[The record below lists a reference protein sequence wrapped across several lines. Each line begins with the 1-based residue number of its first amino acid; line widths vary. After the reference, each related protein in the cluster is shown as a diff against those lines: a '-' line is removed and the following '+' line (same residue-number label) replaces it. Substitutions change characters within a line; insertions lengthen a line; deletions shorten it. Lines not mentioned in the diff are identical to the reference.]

1 MDDGYEFFAD
11 RKLITIFSAPNYTEQ
26 FENKACI
33 LSVDEEL
40 TCRTMSL
47 EQRSKT
53 PEYKICMLTSYE
65 IGEASK
71 NDFIKR
77 FMKPRPNKKEL
88 ITSAQ
93 CLQRAEAEE
102 HEVSFKTSRGQM
114 NVKLWVKSQ
123 GG

>member
-1 MDDGYEFFAD
+1 MEAAAAEEDATAMDDD
-11 RKLITIFSAPNYTEQ
+11 APNVYFDEVTDT
-26 FENKACI
+26 
-33 LSVDEEL
+33 DEEL

-93 CLQRAEAEE
+93 CLQRAEADE
-102 HEVSFKTSRGQM
+102 HEVCFKTSRGQM
-114 NVKLWVKSQ
+114 NVKLWVKS
-123 GG
+123 